1 MGITLDHPFVFDSA
15 QTLIADVS
23 QCGATNNTLL
33 VCQHTYT
40 GIKRTYYDYTP
51 YMYRGQDSLAVNF
64 GVDIIDFVS
73 IWHSGN
79 SQPKVYSLEQNY
91 PNPFNPITKISYGI
105 PKSEFVKITV
115 LDVLGRVVSVPVN
128 GFKTA
133 GSYNIEFDAS
143 ELSSG
148 VYFYRL
154 EAGDFRDVKKMT
166 LVK

>member
-1 MGITLDHPFVFDSA
+1 VYSGSGNEVINCGIDVTPFVGVQ
-15 QTLIADVS
+15 QTGEKI
-23 QCGATNNTLL
+23 
-33 VCQHTYT
+33 
-40 GIKRTYYDYTP
+40 
-51 YMYRGQDSLAVNF
+51 
-64 GVDIIDFVS
+64 
-73 IWHSGN
+73 
-79 SQPKVYSLEQNY
+79 PKVYSLGQNY

-128 GFKTA
+128 EFKTA
-133 GSYNIEFDAS
+133 GSYSVEFDAS